1 MEVIYDFANWRWFF
15 YGGYSCKG
23 YLYKIIPSK
32 PQGLADDSATQKIN
46 TDYVKSSKAGV
57 ELANQYFSQS
67 TSNAKYSQTIYDQP
81 SPTVSKAISTY
92 TEFANLER
100 RAEVQDLIGVDIYA

>member
-1 MEVIYDFANWRWFF
+1 MTLPIGAGFF
-15 YGGYSCKG
+15 TGDIPAKVTST
-23 YLYKIIPSK
+23 KILPSK
-32 PQGLADDSATQKIN
+32 PQGLADDSASQKTN
-46 TDYVKSSKAGV
+46 TDYVKTSKAGV
-57 ELANQYFSQS
+57 ELANQYFSQN

-100 RAEVQDLIGVDIYA
+100 RDEVQDLIGVDIYA

>member
-1 MEVIYDFANWRWFF
+1 MTLPIGSGFF
-15 YGGYSCKG
+15 TGD
-23 YLYKIIPSK
+23 IPGRVNSAKAITPK
-32 PQGLADDSATQKIN
+32 PQGLVQDNTSQKTN
-46 TDYVKSSKAGV
+46 ADYVKTSEEALN
-57 ELANQYFSQS
+57 LANQYFTQNTKSAQ
-67 TSNAKYSQTIYDQP
+67 YSQTIYDQP